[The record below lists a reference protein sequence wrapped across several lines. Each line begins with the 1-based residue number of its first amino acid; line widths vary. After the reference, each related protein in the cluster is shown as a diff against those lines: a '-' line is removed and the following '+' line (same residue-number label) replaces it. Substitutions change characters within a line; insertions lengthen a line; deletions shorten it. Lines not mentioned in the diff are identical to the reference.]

1 MRYPPKPTSKVSDA
15 IILPGD
21 IIESDTVYPKYG
33 RTRNPSNTVVANFT
47 MDYTAQFGWCIRT
60 LGIRRARRAGRTDR
74 TYAIRVNTKQPVRI
88 GAGPH
93 VLRTVTVYVTEKR
106 KPKLQRFLDMQTLGE
121 EQAGTIRDRI
131 SSRRAQGAL
140 MRAQGRT
147 SWRWDE

>member
-21 IIESDTVYPKYG
+21 IIESDTVYPKY
-33 RTRNPSNTVVANFT
+33 TRNNPHPVVAQFT
-47 MDYTAQFGWCIRT
+47 MDYTKQFGWCIRT

-74 TYAIRVNTKQPVRI
+74 TYAIRVDTKSPVRI

-93 VLRTVTVYVTEKR
+93 VLRTVTVYVTQKR
-106 KPKLQRFLDMQTLGE
+106 QPKLQRFLDMQTLGE

-140 MRAQGRT
+140 MRAEGRR
-147 SWRWDE
+147 SWRWDT